1 MKQIIFAYV
10 PVLHRGYQEF
20 FSKYPNAELYLL
32 DREELLDF
40 EELEYLKKDI
50 RVLDLPLVVQAI
62 KSWNM
67 FNIVKSIKISEI
79 DELIYSKTSAE
90 KSVEKVQFIFTNDD
104 IGHFIADK
112 FFKDYQNKFFEPI
125 FLRWDKNLMSKQ
137 NPAPEEIVI
146 TKAQFEQ
153 ETMIKAFLESG
164 QSSDW
169 WRHVGSVIIKD
180 GRLLL
185 IGHNKHLPS
194 DDQQYKNSDPRIS
207 FKSGVGTDFSSSIH
221 AEANL
226 IALAAKK
233 GISLD
238 GAEMFVST
246 FPCPVCA
253 KQIAV
258 SGIKKV
264 YYAKGYAVLDGLEIL
279 KSYGVEI
286 VLVKFSDSEFIEIE
300 KMEQERSIVKDCYN
314 LS

>member
-1 MKQIIFAYV
+1 MKQILFAYI

-20 FSKYPNAELYLL
+20 FTKYQHAELYLL

-50 RVLDLPLVVQAI
+50 RVLDLSLAVKAI
-62 KSWNM
+62 KSWNI
-67 FNIVKSIKISEI
+67 FNVVKPINIKEIEQFTSSLKVSENPQ
-79 DELIYSKTSAE
+79 L
-90 KSVEKVQFIFTNDD
+90 IFTNDD

-112 FFKDYQNKFFEPI
+112 FFANAKNKFFESI

-137 NPAPEEIVI
+137 NPAPENITI
-146 TKAQFEQ
+146 TKTQFEQ
-153 ETMIKAFLESG
+153 ETMIKAFFESG
-164 QSSDW
+164 KSSDW
-169 WRHVGSVIIKD
+169 WRHVGSIIIKD
-180 GRLLL
+180 GQTILA
-185 IGHNKHLPS
+185 GCNKHLPS
-194 DDQQYKNSDPRIS
+194 EDQQYKNSDPRIS
-207 FKSGVGTDFSSSIH
+207 FSSGIGTDFTSSIH

-233 GISLD
+233 GISLN
-238 GAEMFVST
+238 GAEMFVTT

-264 YYAKGYAVLDGLEIL
+264 YYAKGYVVLDGLEIL
-279 KSYGVEI
+279 QSHGVEI
-286 VLVKFSDSEFIEIE
+286 VLVKFSDEEFAEIE
-300 KMEQERSIVKDCYN
+300 KMEQERSIVKDCYS